1 VNIYN
6 VRRLSKFK
14 DFVNE
19 KLQLSSS
26 EVSIL
31 DKCTKGVWEESDG
44 VINIDGDFI
53 ADGKINSKTL
63 SPLVFGKVTG
73 SFDISNNS
81 LESLIG
87 CPSEVGSEFN
97 CSGNLLSSLEGGPK
111 KAPDYFC
118 ANNYLISLDGISEDA
133 QNISAPGNSLE
144 NILALNGRSI
154 KENLFLNN
162 NFLKSL
168 EGCPKEIGGSLDIS
182 ECNLSSLKGCSIKVD
197 KNFDCSA
204 NQLDSLEGG
213 PSFVGG
219 YYDCGNNSITSLE
232 GIASNK
238 MKWIDASNN
247 QIYSVIDLPTGLVN
261 AKVGLHKNALPLE
274 ILRSQQEFV
283 EDKGDINLRNWLE
296 FTLKNEMNQRY
307 SPLTRMI
314 EMFNDNRRKD
324 AVIKFIEKT
333 DLAGISQDNPKLL
346 APIASGVN
354 KNSPMA
360 EYINKNK
367 DLFSDEFLDSLEIS
381 SDLKDLGF

>member
-1 VNIYN
+1 M
-6 VRRLSKFK
+6 VRKLSKFR
-14 DFVNE
+14 DFVTEN
-19 KLQLSSS
+19 LQLSSS

-31 DKCTKGVWEESDG
+31 DECTKGVWKESNG
-44 VINIDGDFI
+44 VINIEGDFI
-53 ADGKINSKTL
+53 ADGKITGKTL
-63 SPLVFGKVTG
+63 SPLVFGKVSG

-81 LESLIG
+81 LESLEG

-97 CSGNLLSSLEGGPK
+97 CSSNLLSSLSGGPK

-118 ANNYLISLDGISEDA
+118 ANNYLISLDGIAEDA
-133 QNISAPGNSLE
+133 HNISAPGNSLE
-144 NILALNGRSI
+144 DISALNGRPI
-154 KENLFLNN
+154 KENLFLHN

-168 EGCPKEIGGSLDIS
+168 DGCPKEIGGSLDLS
-182 ECNLSSLKGCSIKVD
+182 ECNLSSLKGCSIKVV
-197 KNFDCSA
+197 KNFDCSG
-204 NQLDSLEGG
+204 NELTSLEGG

-296 FTLKNEMNQRY
+296 FTLKNEKRERY
-307 SPLTRMI
+307 SPVARMV
-314 EMFNDNRRKD
+314 EMFNDDRRKD

-333 DLAGISQDNPKLL
+333 DLAGISKDNPKLL
-346 APIASGVN
+346 APIATEVN
-354 KNSPMA
+354 KNSPMV